1 MSPSNTTTTR
11 RFISPASEE
20 SKRLQQEI
28 EFLTN
33 EEESVSPVVSSS
45 SSVDNSPLVE
55 SDTTPKLPLSIDQL
69 YEAERATNKVN
80 YWRNNYY
87 AVGLVEPTWNDELR
101 RMVGTPENDKDD
113 SNGPNRRCCEDMAS
127 EQIDPACGCLICS
140 ALVCRLKTGR
150 IGNMVVLK
158 ESSILAEVPQDKDD
172 EKYDG
177 TDVTHKV
184 VRQRKIDIIVGPY
197 WPCLVFVTFPMVI
210 LLSLVT
216 AIKAVFVPGQYL
228 LLQMAWLVLT
238 IGLLLALCGVGCR
251 DPGIVRKYRENPFQ
265 SGPRSSEWK
274 WNDRAQSFKPK
285 NAFYD
290 PDCAVVI
297 EEFDHTCPWTG
308 TAIGK
313 KNMLAFQMFVGL
325 VFICLPMDIFLLA
338 SMAT

>member
-1 MSPSNTTTTR
+1 MSQATTTTR

-28 EFLTN
+28 GFLTN
-33 EEESVSPVVSSS
+33 EEESESISPVPSVSSTDKS
-45 SSVDNSPLVE
+45 VE
-55 SDTTPKLPLSIDQL
+55 SDNTPKTPLSIDQL

-101 RMVGTPENDKDD
+101 RMVGTPENDRDD

-140 ALVCRLKTGR
+140 ALVCRRKTGR

-158 ESSILAEVPQDKDD
+158 ESSVLAEEPHDKDD
-172 EKYDG
+172 NTHDG
-177 TDVTHKV
+177 SDATNGL
-184 VRQRKIDIIVGPY
+184 VRQRKIEIIVGPY
-197 WPCLVFVTFPMVI
+197 WPCLVFVTFPVVI
-210 LLSLVT
+210 IVSLLT
-216 AIKAVFVPGQYL
+216 GTKAVFVPGQYL
-228 LLQMAWLVLT
+228 LLQIAWLALT
-238 IGLLLALCGVGCR
+238 IGLLFALFEVGCR
-251 DPGIVRKYRENPFQ
+251 DPGIVRKYRENPFG

-274 WNDRAQSFKPK
+274 WNDRAQSYNPK
-285 NAFYD
+285 NAYYD
-290 PDCAVVI
+290 SDCAVVI

-313 KNMLAFQMFVGL
+313 KNMFAFQMFVSL
-325 VFICLPMDIFLLA
+325 IFICLPMDIFLLA
-338 SMAT
+338 AMAT